1 MSVKKSGFGLWTATS
16 MVVGGMIGSGIFLLP
31 SALASF
37 GGISIGGW
45 IFTSVGSLTLA
56 YVFANLSKYVRGSGG
71 SYIYTREA
79 FGDFMGFSVC
89 WGYWICM
96 ISANAAIAIAL
107 VSYLSVFIPILKQQ
121 GYITALAT
129 LFCLW
134 SLVWV
139 NLRGLKEAGNIQ
151 LVTTI
156 LKFVPLFLVAFVGC
170 FYLNTNH
177 FVPFNLSEMSSY
189 SAVSATAGLTMWAFL
204 GLETAN
210 NVAGDVIDPEI
221 NVPKAALL
229 GTGICAFVYILGSIS
244 VMGLIEPSVLSKSN
258 APFADAA
265 AILWGGWGYYL
276 IGMCAVVSCIGA
288 LNCWTL
294 CIGQVPMAAS
304 KDGLFPKIFREKS
317 KRKVP
322 AKGIII
328 STLLVSGLVLMNF
341 SESLVDQFT
350 LVILLSTFATVI
362 PYLLCTLAHFTM
374 SLKNRN
380 PLGLTPF
387 NAVITTIATLFST
400 WIIANL
406 GTETIVMGIIL
417 SIAGVPFYF
426 FTKHKAKQPAL
437 KSDEL
442 LNLNSD

>member
-1 MSVKKSGFGLWTATS
+1 MSLKKTGFGLWTATS

-37 GGISIGGW
+37 GAISIGGW
-45 IFTSVGSLTLA
+45 IFTSVGSMTLA
-56 YVFANLSKYVRGSGG
+56 YVFANLSRYVKGSGG
-71 SYIYTREA
+71 SYIYTRAA

-96 ISANAAIAIAL
+96 IAANAAIAIAL

-121 GYITALAT
+121 SDIAALAT
-129 LFCLW
+129 LFFLW
-134 SLVWV
+134 SLVWI
-139 NLRGLKEAGNIQ
+139 NLRGLKEVGKFQ
-151 LVTTI
+151 LITTI
-156 LKFVPLFLVAFVGC
+156 LKLLPLFLVAFVGC
-170 FYLNTNH
+170 FYLNTEH
-177 FVPFNLSEMSSY
+177 FSPFNLTEMSSY
-189 SAVSATAGLTMWAFL
+189 SAVSAAAAITMWSFL

-210 NVAGDVIDPEI
+210 NVAGDVINPEK

-244 VMGLIEPSVLSKSN
+244 VMGLIEPSVLAKSN

-265 AILWGGWGYYL
+265 AILWGDWGYYL
-276 IGMCAVVSCIGA
+276 IGGCAVVSCIGA

-294 CIGQVPMAAS
+294 CLGQIPMAAS
-304 KDGLFPKIFREKS
+304 KDRLFPKVFREQS

-328 STLLVSGLVLMNF
+328 STLLVSVLVLMNF
-341 SESLVDQFT
+341 SRSLVDQFT

-362 PYLLCTLAHFTM
+362 PYLLCTLAHFSM
-374 SLKNRN
+374 SIKNRN

-387 NAVITTIATLFST
+387 NAVITLIATLFSI
-400 WIIANL
+400 WIIVNL
-406 GTETIVMGIIL
+406 GTETIVMGVIL
-417 SIAGVPFYF
+417 MIAGIPVYLFMKQK
-426 FTKHKAKQPAL
+426 TKQTAVTNV
-437 KSDEL
+437 D
-442 LNLNSD
+442 

>member
-37 GGISIGGW
+37 GGISIVGW

-56 YVFANLSKYVRGSGG
+56 YVFASLSKYVRGSGG
-71 SYIYTREA
+71 SYIYTRAA

-96 ISANAAIAIAL
+96 IAANAAISIAL

-121 GYITALAT
+121 SDIAALTT
-129 LFCLW
+129 LLFLW

-139 NLRGLKEAGNIQ
+139 NLRGLKEVGKLQ

-156 LKFVPLFLVAFVGC
+156 LKFIPLFLVALVGC
-170 FYLNTNH
+170 FYLNTDH
-177 FVPFNLSEMSSY
+177 FVPFNLTEMSSY
-189 SAVSATAGLTMWAFL
+189 SAVSAASALTMWSFL

-210 NVAGDVIDPEI
+210 NVAGDVIDPEK

-244 VMGLIEPSVLSKSN
+244 VMGLIEPAVLSKSN

-265 AILWGGWGYYL
+265 AILWGDWGYYF
-276 IGMCAVVSCIGA
+276 IGVCAVVSCLGA

-294 CIGQVPMAAS
+294 CLGQVPMAAS
-304 KDGLFPKIFREKS
+304 RDGLFPKVFGEKS

-341 SESLVDQFT
+341 NESLVDQFT

-387 NAVITTIATLFST
+387 SAVITTIATLFSI

-406 GTETIVMGIIL
+406 GTETIVMGFIL
-417 SIAGVPFYF
+417 LIAGIPVFF
-426 FTKHKAKQPAL
+426 FTKYQANQSAL
-437 KSDEL
+437 NRNEL
-442 LNLNSD
+442 